1 MKRTPLQRKTPLV
14 AKTGLRRSTPTQKAA
29 ESIQPG
35 ARKSA
40 PMRRVAMAVKPPKP
54 KLTPTQ
60 KRPLLARSDGQCEI
74 GASGCMYFATDVCHR
89 RGEKSGGR
97 HGEAAELNDRL
108 SNVLHGC
115 RACHNFTGMWP
126 RTAELNGWRL
136 LETADPPTSP
146 VNRRGVRV
154 LLDDEGGIT
163 DAGIGHRVA

>member
-1 MKRTPLQRKTPLV
+1 MKRTPLERKTPLV
-14 AKTGLRRSTPTQKAA
+14 AKTGLRRSTPLQQAA
-29 ESIQPG
+29 ESTQPG
-35 ARKSA
+35 ARA
-40 PMRRVAMAVKPPKP
+40 LLRRVAMAVKAPKP
-54 KLTPTQ
+54 KLTPAQ

-97 HGEAAELNDRL
+97 HGDAAAANDRL

-115 RACHNFTGMWP
+115 RACHTFTGMWP

-136 LETADPPTSP
+136 LETADPLASP
-146 VNRRGVRV
+146 VNRRGVLV